1 MPWCSV
7 WTKPAIQALERA
19 QGWLRLPNGKALTG
33 YTHEYK
39 RHGTTTLF
47 AALEVATDQVKT
59 GHFTR
64 RRRREI
70 LAVTNAVVA
79 AYPGKD
85 IHVILDNLNT
95 QKPKRDRG
103 RLRHPHVHGR
113 YTPTHASRL
122 NQVEIWFSIP
132 SRRALTGARFT
143 SPRQVREAIDHFVR
157 AHNATAAPFQWTK
170 KHAAPKGFSRSYA
183 H

>member
-1 MPWCSV
+1 MHIKDPTPYQRHRLADQRWV
-7 WTKPAIQALERA
+7 FRA
-19 QGWLRLPNGKALTG
+19 HQDHSHVAR
-33 YTHEYK
+33 
-39 RHGTTTLF
+39 
-47 AALEVATDQVKT
+47 EVATGQVKT
-59 GHFTR
+59 GHVTR
-64 RRRREI
+64 RRRREF
-70 LAVTNAVVA
+70 LAFTNEVVA

-113 YTPTHASRL
+113 YAPTHASRL
-122 NQVEIWFSIP
+122 NQVEIWFSIL

-143 SPRQVREAIDHFVR
+143 SRRQVREAIDHFVR
-157 AHNATAAPFQWTK
+157 ARNGTAAPFQWPKT
-170 KHAAPKGFSRSYA
+170 HAAPKGFSRSYA